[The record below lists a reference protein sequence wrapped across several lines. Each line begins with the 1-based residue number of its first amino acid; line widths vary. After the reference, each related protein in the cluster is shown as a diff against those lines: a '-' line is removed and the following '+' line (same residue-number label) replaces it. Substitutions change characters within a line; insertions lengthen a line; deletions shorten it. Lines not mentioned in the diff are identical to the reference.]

1 MLFRSNRQF
10 NQEERTKLKQLIT
23 ESISV
28 TTEIETLQGGLTD
41 TISAI
46 AEEMQIKPTLLKKAV
61 KMAMKRDYDKARE
74 DLDIIETILQS
85 TDNLS
90 ESV

>member
-1 MLFRSNRQF
+1 MSNRQF

-28 TTEIETLQGGLTD
+28 TTEIETLQGGLND
-41 TISAI
+41 TIAAI

>member
-1 MLFRSNRQF
+1 MLFRS
-10 NQEERTKLKQLIT
+10 
-23 ESISV
+23 
-28 TTEIETLQGGLTD
+28 
-41 TISAI
+41 
-46 AEEMQIKPTLLKKAV
+46 EEMQIKPTLLKKAV

>member
-1 MLFRSNRQF
+1 MSNRQF
-10 NQEERTKLKQLIT
+10 NQEERTKLNQLIT

-28 TTEIETLQGGLTD
+28 TTEIETLQGGLND